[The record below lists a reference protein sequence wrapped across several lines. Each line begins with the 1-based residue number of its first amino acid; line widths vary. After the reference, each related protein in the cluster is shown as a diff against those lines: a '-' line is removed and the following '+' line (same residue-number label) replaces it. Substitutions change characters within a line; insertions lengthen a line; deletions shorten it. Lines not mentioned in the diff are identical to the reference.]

1 MNHLIQ
7 FKTIVVSLVITVVLA
22 CFGLSPKAR
31 AVLPAPDGGYLGF
44 NTAEGQNALFSLT
57 TGVANTAVG
66 WFSLKSDTDG
76 SFNTAVGAGTLLFN
90 IGNQGA
96 SQGIENTAIGAASLL
111 LNTTG
116 AQNTAVG
123 VAALLSNDGDSNTA
137 IGFRALANN
146 TTAESNTATGAFA
159 LENNTVGFGNTAT
172 GFGALLSNTD
182 GDDNTAIGDNALV
195 LNSTGNGNTAVGSFG
210 LETNASGSN
219 NAAFGANALFHN
231 TDGSANTAV
240 GDHALFNATTGQLNT
255 VLGQNAGSGVTTAS
269 HVICIGAEI
278 AGANVD
284 NSCFVGQIYQRQVGN
299 DNLPVQIDSFG
310 KLGTT
315 VSSKRFKHDVSSMN
329 ELSEIILALRPVTF
343 HYKSDPTNTPQFGL
357 IAEEVA
363 ELNPALVVRDN
374 AGHPYS
380 VRYDQVNA
388 MLLNEFL
395 KEHRTVQD
403 LKSAAAKQEAK
414 IARQQKQIDA
424 LTAGLQKVSAQLEV
438 IKPGP
443 QTVCLPAARPRT
455 PSE

>member
-1 MNHLIQ
+1 MKTTILLPLIVSAFVGFSILPKVQ
-7 FKTIVVSLVITVVLA
+7 AVV
-22 CFGLSPKAR
+22 
-31 AVLPAPDGGYLGF
+31 PAPDGGYPGF

-57 TGVANTAVG
+57 TGVANTAIG

-76 SFNTAVGAGTLLFN
+76 SFNTAVGAGTLFFN
-90 IGNQGA
+90 VGNQGS
-96 SQGIENTAIGAASLL
+96 SQGIQNTAIGAAALL

-123 VAALLSNDGDSNTA
+123 AAALLNSNGDSNTA
-137 IGFRALANN
+137 VGFRALASN

-159 LENNTVGFGNTAT
+159 LESNTVGLGNTAT

-195 LNSTGNGNTAVGSFG
+195 LNSTGSGNTAVGSFA
-210 LETNASGSN
+210 LETNTSGSN
-219 NAAFGANALFHN
+219 NAAFGTNALFHN
-231 TDGSANTAV
+231 IDGSANTAV
-240 GDHALFNATTGQLNT
+240 GDHALFNATSGQLNT

-284 NSCFVGQIYQRQVGN
+284 NSCFIGQIYQRQVGN

-315 VSSKRFKHDVSSMN
+315 VSSKRFKHDVTSMN
-329 ELSEIILALRPVTF
+329 EASEIILALRPVTF

-363 ELNPALVVRDN
+363 EVNAALVVRDKE
-374 AGHPYS
+374 GKPYS

-395 KEHRTVQD
+395 KEHKKNEEQ
-403 LKSAAAKQEAK
+403 AAT
-414 IARQQKQIDA
+414 IAI
-424 LTAGLQKVSAQLEV
+424 LQKAS
-438 IKPGP
+438 
-443 QTVCLPAARPRT
+443 
-455 PSE
+455 

>member
-1 MNHLIQ
+1 MKTTILLPLIVSAFVGFSILPKVQ
-7 FKTIVVSLVITVVLA
+7 AVV
-22 CFGLSPKAR
+22 
-31 AVLPAPDGGYLGF
+31 PAPDGGYPGF

-57 TGVANTAVG
+57 TGVANTAIG

-90 IGNQGA
+90 IGNQGS
-96 SQGIENTAIGAASLL
+96 SQGIENTAIGAAALL

-116 AQNTAVG
+116 AQNTAIG
-123 VAALLSNDGDSNTA
+123 VAALLNNDGDNNTA

-159 LENNTVGFGNTAT
+159 LESNTVGFGNTAT

-195 LNSTGNGNTAVGSFG
+195 LNSTGSDNTAVGSFA

-219 NAAFGANALFHN
+219 NAAFGTNVLFHN

-240 GDHALFNATTGQLNT
+240 GDHALFNATSGQLNT

-284 NSCFVGQIYQRQVGN
+284 NSCFIGQIYQRQVGN

-315 VSSKRFKHDVSSMN
+315 VSSKRFKHDVRSMN
-329 ELSEIILALRPVTF
+329 EASEIILALRPVTF

-363 ELNPALVVRDN
+363 EVNAALVVRDKE
-374 AGHPYS
+374 GKPYS

-395 KEHRTVQD
+395 KAHGK
-403 LKSAAAKQEAK
+403 LKEQEAT
-414 IARQQKQIDA
+414 IACQQKQIQA
-424 LTAGLQKVSAQLEV
+424 LVARLDQQAVEIQRVSEKVERN
-438 IKPGP
+438 
-443 QTVCLPAARPRT
+443 TTFAAND
-455 PSE
+455 SE

>member
-1 MNHLIQ
+1 MKTTILLPLIVSAFVGFSILPKVQ
-7 FKTIVVSLVITVVLA
+7 AVV
-22 CFGLSPKAR
+22 
-31 AVLPAPDGGYLGF
+31 PAPDGGYPGF

-57 TGVANTAVG
+57 TGVANTAIG

-90 IGNQGA
+90 IGNQGS
-96 SQGIENTAIGAASLL
+96 SQGIENTAIGAAALL

-116 AQNTAVG
+116 AQNTAIG
-123 VAALLSNDGDSNTA
+123 VAALLNNDGDSNTA
-137 IGFRALANN
+137 IGFRALANS

-159 LENNTVGFGNTAT
+159 LESNTVGFGNTAT

-195 LNSTGNGNTAVGSFG
+195 LNSTGSDNTAVGSFA

-219 NAAFGANALFHN
+219 NAAFGTNVLFHN

-240 GDHALFNATTGQLNT
+240 GDHALFNATSGQLNT

-284 NSCFVGQIYQRQVGN
+284 NSCFIGQIYQRQVGN

-310 KLGTT
+310 KFGTT
-315 VSSKRFKHDVSSMN
+315 VSSKRFKHNVRSMN
-329 ELSEIILALRPVTF
+329 EASEIILALRPVTF

-363 ELNPALVVRDN
+363 EVNAALVVRDKE
-374 AGHPYS
+374 GKPYS

-395 KEHRTVQD
+395 KEHKKNEEQ
-403 LKSAAAKQEAK
+403 AAT
-414 IARQQKQIDA
+414 IAILQKRVEVLA
-424 LTAGLQKVSAQLEV
+424 AGLQKVSAQLEPS
-438 IKPGP
+438 KAA
-443 QTVCLPAARPRT
+443 PAVADVNH
-455 PSE
+455 